1 MGQAEG
7 ICLEEVIKRL
17 SDNSMLGEKCETD
30 VRPKYRTP
38 QRRGPLSCGM
48 WVEVGVGRAS
58 SGVEREARPFHP
70 ARGKG
75 KCKDTKVGSSKFNLD
90 VVTSFQLHSVLGED
104 RNYVLNTPI
113 FITLHS
119 VWT

>member
-17 SDNSMLGEKCETD
+17 SDNPMLGEKCETD

-38 QRRGPLSCGM
+38 QEAWTTQLWMGM
-48 WVEVGVGRAS
+48 RVGVGEASTRAD
-58 SGVEREARPFHP
+58 REVRPFHP

-75 KCKDTKVGSSKFNLD
+75 KYKDTTGGSSKSSLG
-90 VVTSFQLHSVLGED
+90 VAVSF
-104 RNYVLNTPI
+104 
-113 FITLHS
+113 
-119 VWT
+119 